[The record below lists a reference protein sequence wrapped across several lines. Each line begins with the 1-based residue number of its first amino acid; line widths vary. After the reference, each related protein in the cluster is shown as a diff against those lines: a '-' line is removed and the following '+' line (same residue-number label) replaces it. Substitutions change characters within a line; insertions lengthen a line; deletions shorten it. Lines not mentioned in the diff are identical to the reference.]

1 MKISEAADQLIIEQ
15 EVSSKAMYQK
25 KYQKPEWPGA
35 SSGVTVGIG
44 YDLGQTSK
52 KDIESD
58 WKGVVDDSM
67 LSIMISCSGVTG
79 ESAASLTK
87 KVRDKISITWEQAI
101 SVHQDK
107 VLPKWESMVA
117 NALPNTDKLNPDQF
131 GALVSLAYNRG
142 TSFSSP
148 GDRYSEMRAIKSAM
162 KNQEF
167 DKIPGY
173 FRSMKRL
180 WPNLKGL
187 RTRREAEAKL
197 FEGS

>member
-15 EVSSKAMYQK
+15 EVSSKATYQK

-131 GALVSLAYNRG
+131 GALVSLAFNRV
-142 TSFSSP
+142 S
-148 GDRYSEMRAIKSAM
+148 
-162 KNQEF
+162 
-167 DKIPGY
+167 
-173 FRSMKRL
+173 
-180 WPNLKGL
+180 
-187 RTRREAEAKL
+187 
-197 FEGS
+197 